1 MLGVGSIRCF
11 FFVTEIYKVASGLY
25 RQRAMQATSVN
36 KKKKTST
43 LSIGHRL
50 DLVQMLGVTRVISSQ
65 IITQSLITIF
75 LFQNIFLE

>member
-1 MLGVGSIRCF
+1 MLGVGSIRCVF

-50 DLVQMLGVTRVISSQ
+50 NLVQMLGVTRVISSQ

-75 LFQNIFLE
+75 LF

>member
-50 DLVQMLGVTRVISSQ
+50 DLVQMLGSHV
-65 IITQSLITIF
+65 
-75 LFQNIFLE
+75 

>member
-1 MLGVGSIRCF
+1 MLGVGSIRCVF
-11 FFVTEIYKVASGLY
+11 FFCYGDIQGSL
-25 RQRAMQATSVN
+25 RPLPATSN
-36 KKKKTST
+36 ASNFCKQKEKKTST

-75 LFQNIFLE
+75 LF